1 MSDNYVRNNNGP
13 VNRQRWHA
21 RCVTSVDRDQR
32 PFDLIVF
39 GATSFVGQIV
49 VKHLVERNEE
59 GLRWAVAGRSAAKL
73 GQLGAVTHAE
83 VERIV
88 ADASALEDMRSL
100 ARRAR
105 VIASTVGPYALYG
118 SNLVQACAEAGTDY
132 VDLTGEPQWM
142 RQMIDAHTITATS
155 SGARIVHSCGFD
167 SIPSDMGV
175 WYTQQQSIERFG
187 EPCVRIG
194 MRMADARGG
203 ASGGT
208 VASLMNVV
216 DEMAKN
222 PSLRELMKN
231 PFALAPAQLRTG
243 PKQPNVTRPQRDDLS
258 REWVAPFVM
267 AGINTKV
274 VHRSHAL
281 LGRPWGDSF
290 QYDEAMLTGRG
301 PLGVAKACGVAGAMG
316 GFMAASLLGP
326 VRGALSRFVLPKP
339 GEGPS
344 AASQEK
350 GYFDLR
356 FFGRTESDARITV
369 KVTGDRDPGYGS
381 TAKMMVA
388 AALTLLGVDRRT
400 TPGGFFT
407 PSTAMGAALLDA
419 LQSDAGLSFSVI
431 E

>member
-1 MSDNYVRNNNGP
+1 MSTP
-13 VNRQRWHA
+13 
-21 RCVTSVDRDQR
+21 DRDQR

-49 VKHLVERNEE
+49 VGHLVER
-59 GLRWAVAGRSAAKL
+59 GDPKLRWAMAGRSAAKL
-73 GQLGAVTHAE
+73 GE
-83 VERIV
+83 VATTTLATVDRVV
-88 ADASALEDMRSL
+88 ADAGDLDEMRSL

-105 VIASTVGPYALYG
+105 VVASTVGPYALHG
-118 SNLVQACAEAGTDY
+118 SNLVQACAEEGTDY

-142 RQMIDAHTITATS
+142 RQMIDTHMVAATV

-175 WYTQQQSIERFG
+175 WFIQQQSVERFG
-187 EPCVRIG
+187 EYCVRIG
-194 MRMADARGG
+194 MRLAGARGG

-208 VASLMNVV
+208 IASLLNVV
-216 DEMAKN
+216 AEMSKN
-222 PSLRELMKN
+222 ADLREVMKN
-231 PFALAPAQLRTG
+231 PYALAPSHLRTG
-243 PKQPNVTRPQRDDLS
+243 PTQPNVTFPQRDDLS
-258 REWVAPFVM
+258 GQWVAPFVM

-274 VHRSHAL
+274 VQRSHAL
-281 LGRPWGDSF
+281 LDRPWGENF
-290 QYDEAMLTGRG
+290 LYDEAMLTGNG
-301 PLGVAKACGVAGAMG
+301 PLGAAKASGVAGAIG

-344 AASQEK
+344 AASQAK

-356 FFGRTESDARITV
+356 FFGETESGRRITA

-388 AALTLLGVDRRT
+388 AALTLVGVDRRT
-400 TPGGFFT
+400 TPGGFWT
-407 PSTAMGAALLDA
+407 PSTSMGGALLDA
-419 LQSDAGLSFSVI
+419 LRRDAGLTFEVI

>member
-1 MSDNYVRNNNGP
+1 MDSKLS
-13 VNRQRWHA
+13 QRWHA
-21 RCVTSVDRDQR
+21 GYVTTPDRDHR
-32 PFDLIVF
+32 PFDLLVF

-49 VKHLVERNEE
+49 VQHLVERNDE
-59 GLRWAVAGRSAAKL
+59 GLRWGIAGRSATKL
-73 GQLGAVTHAE
+73 DGVGAGSNARI
-83 VERIV
+83 ERIV
-88 ADASALEDMRSL
+88 ADADNLEDMRSL
-100 ARRAR
+100 ARSAR
-105 VIASTVGPYALYG
+105 VVASTVGPYALYG

-142 RQMIDAHTITATS
+142 RQMIDAHAAAAVE

-167 SIPSDMGV
+167 SIPSDLGV
-175 WYTQQQSIERFG
+175 WYTQQQSVERYG

-194 MRMADARGG
+194 MRFAGARGG

-216 DEMAKN
+216 AEMTKD
-222 PSLRELMKN
+222 PSLRELMKD
-231 PFALAPAQLRTG
+231 PYALTPTHYRTG
-243 PKQPNVTRPQRDDLS
+243 PKQPNVTLPQRDDLS
-258 REWVAPFVM
+258 GEWIAPFVM

-281 LGRPWGDSF
+281 LDRRWGDNF
-290 QYDEAMLTGRG
+290 QYDEAMLTGAG
-301 PLGVAKACGVAGAMG
+301 PLGAAKASAVAGALG
-316 GFMAASLLGP
+316 GFMATSLLSP
-326 VRGALSRFVLPKP
+326 VRRVLTRFVLPKP

-344 AASQEK
+344 AASQAK

-356 FFGRTESDARITV
+356 FFGKTESGSRITV

-388 AALTLLGVDRRT
+388 AARTLLEFDRHT
-400 TPGGFFT
+400 TPGGFWT
-407 PSTAMGAALLDA
+407 PSTAMGESLLDA
-419 LQSDAGLSFSVI
+419 LQQDAGLRFSVI